1 MDTEAALTQSADG
14 YQLNGTK
21 VFVEAGEEAGLYL
34 VAARLDGDVR
44 LCLVEREQ
52 VRSENITRESVIDE
66 TRRSFSVKFQGT
78 QCPSRTSFL
87 VSHLMLLNTPACY

>member
-14 YQLNGTK
+14 YQLNGNFK
-21 VFVEAGEEAGLYL
+21 VCGRGEEAGLYL
-34 VAARLDGDVR
+34 AAARLDGDVR

-66 TRRSFSVKFQGT
+66 TRRSFSVVSGH
-78 QCPSRTSFL
+78 CSVRVEPSAWCRI
-87 VSHLMLLNTPACY
+87 